1 MYVSKGLQR
10 GHKRRRVLC
19 FVFVK
24 PRSDHSSLSTC
35 FITSPQ
41 QPLLHWETL
50 GPVVRAAATAHTD
63 EVPAAVADIGT
74 DLAAAAVNAVPSGNS
89 RPTGFNQQ
97 QGVLVLSAAFRL
109 VAEADVCSRG
119 GTDKRAAE
127 GGGLYAQWVRSC
139 LGVDGGAAQVV
150 DQAEVRPAPQE
161 GTRASD
167 PHGERPQLSCLEV
180 CEGWWQ
186 TLIRG

>member
-1 MYVSKGLQR
+1 MIARAEGLQR

-24 PRSDHSSLSTC
+24 PHGDNSSFSTC
-35 FITSPQ
+35 FIISRQ
-41 QPLLHWETL
+41 QPLLRWETL
-50 GPVVRAAATAHTD
+50 GPVVRAAATAHAD

-74 DLAAAAVNAVPSGNS
+74 ELAAAAVNAVPSANS

-119 GTDKRAAE
+119 DTDKRAAE
-127 GGGLYAQWVRSC
+127 GSGLYAQWVRSC
-139 LGVDGGAAQVV
+139 LGVAGSAVQVV
-150 DQAEVRPAPQE
+150 DQAEVRPSPQE
-161 GTRASD
+161 GTRASG

-180 CEGWWQ
+180 CEAWW
-186 TLIRG
+186 